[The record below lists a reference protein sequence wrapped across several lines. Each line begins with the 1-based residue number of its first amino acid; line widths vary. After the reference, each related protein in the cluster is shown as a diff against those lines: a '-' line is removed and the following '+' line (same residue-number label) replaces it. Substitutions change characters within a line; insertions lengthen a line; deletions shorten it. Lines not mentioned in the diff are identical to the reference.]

1 MLWRSMLLADRR
13 TTETCVRTR
22 WQVRDI
28 KVGDVLLSVDG
39 KEPESLREALDVS
52 VIALRALRPRR
63 ASTNEDGALY
73 QCVVLKCVPA
83 SGSCSR
89 ARRDRR

>member
-1 MLWRSMLLADRR
+1 MLWRNMLLADRR

-22 WQVRDI
+22 WQIRDI

-52 VIALRALRPRR
+52 VLALRAVRPRK
-63 ASTNEDGALY
+63 ACTNEGMY
-73 QCVVLKCVPA
+73 K
-83 SGSCSR
+83 
-89 ARRDRR
+89 